1 VSESVT
7 DGGPGPLAGEP
18 PGPGTASEA
27 TIAAQPRP
35 VAAGEAAT
43 RAPARPGTARPGTAR
58 PGAVFAVVAA
68 GIAVVNLDMF
78 IVNVALPSIGRSY
91 PGTGLADLSWVL
103 NAYAIVFAA
112 LLVPAGR
119 AADLIGRRAAFL
131 AGMAVFGLASAAC
144 AVAPDV
150 WVLVAARV
158 VQAAGGALLIPA
170 SLGLLLAAARPD
182 KRTGTIRAWTSVG
195 GAAAALGPVLGGAL
209 VAASWH
215 WVFLVNVPV
224 VAVAVIAGRGV
235 LQAES
240 GHAMGYGGSSPRE
253 PAARPIRWRSHRAR
267 LGGYGGSSPR
277 ELTALPDTLGAA
289 VFTIAIGA
297 LALALVKSDDW
308 GWASPATLG
317 LIAAAAAGVALFIRR
332 SARHP
337 SPVIELH
344 LLRRPVFATAT
355 AANVVFGTSF
365 GAMLLL
371 VTLWCQDV
379 WGWSA
384 LRTGLGVA
392 PGPLLVPFWSIAA
405 GPLARKVGPGP
416 VAAAGCAVYAAG
428 CVFWRLNLALTPDYA
443 TRMLPGMLLTGTGV
457 GLTLP
462 TLVSA
467 AVSAVPPHR
476 FATGSGIVTMARQ
489 VGIVLGVSVLVTVL
503 GQPAGAG
510 ALPAFQRATVV
521 LAATAFTA
529 GLTALLLVPAR
540 RRDRRQ
546 E

>member
-1 VSESVT
+1 VAESAADAGT
-7 DGGPGPLAGEP
+7 SGIAGEVP
-18 PGPGTASEA
+18 DTGPAAGTATVPS
-27 TIAAQPRP
+27 
-35 VAAGEAAT
+35 
-43 RAPARPGTARPGTAR
+43 APAGPAGTADTAR
-58 PGAVFAVVAA
+58 DVSQHEHSGFGAVFAVVCA
-68 GIAVVNLDMF
+68 GVICVNLDMF
-78 IVNVALPSIGRSY
+78 IVNVAIPSIGRSF
-91 PGTGLADLSWVL
+91 GGANLANLSWVL

-131 AGMAVFGLASAAC
+131 TGMIIFGVASAAC

-150 WVLVAARV
+150 WVLVAARI
-158 VQAAGGALLIPA
+158 VQAAGGALLMPA

-182 KRTGTIRAWTSVG
+182 RRTGTIRAWTSVG
-195 GAAAALGPVLGGAL
+195 GAAAALGPVIGGAL

-215 WVFLVNVPV
+215 WVFLVNVPI
-224 VAVAVIAGRGV
+224 VAIAVLAGLRV
-235 LQAES
+235 LR
-240 GHAMGYGGSSPRE
+240 PD
-253 PAARPIRWRSHRAR
+253 PAAAARAGLAAER
-267 LGGYGGSSPR
+267 A
-277 ELTALPDTLGAA
+277 EALPDTLGAA
-289 VFTIAIGA
+289 VFTVAVGA
-297 LALALVKSDDW
+297 LALALVKSGDW
-308 GWASPATLG
+308 GWTSPATLG
-317 LIAAAAAGVALFIRR
+317 LIAAAIALVALFIRR

-344 LLRRPVFATAT
+344 LLRRPTFATAT
-355 AANVVFGTSF
+355 AANVVFGTAF

-392 PGPLLVPFWSIAA
+392 PGPLLVPLLSIAA
-405 GPLARKVGPGP
+405 GPLARKIGPGP
-416 VAAAGCAVYAAG
+416 VAAVGCAIYAAG
-428 CVFWRLNLALTPDYA
+428 CLFWRLNLAVTPDYA

-503 GQPAGAG
+503 GHPAGAG

-521 LAATAFTA
+521 LAVIAFGA
-529 GLTALLLVPAR
+529 GLVDLLLVPAR
-540 RRDRRQ
+540 RREQAEREAAEAQRQ
-546 E
+546 Q

>member
-1 VSESVT
+1 VTESAA
-7 DGGPGPLAGEP
+7 DGGASGVAEELPET
-18 PGPGTASEA
+18 GTATMA
-27 TIAAQPRP
+27 GTMAGTVTGAGP
-35 VAAGEAAT
+35 AAGQRGQAGFG
-43 RAPARPGTARPGTAR
+43 P
-58 PGAVFAVVAA
+58 VFAVVCA
-68 GIAVVNLDMF
+68 GIVCVNLDLF
-78 IVNVALPSIGRSY
+78 IVNVAIPSIGRSF
-91 PGTGLADLSWVL
+91 GGANLANLSWVL

-131 AGMAVFGLASAAC
+131 TGMVVFGLASAAC

-150 WVLVAARV
+150 WVLVAARI
-158 VQAAGGALLIPA
+158 VQAAGGALLMPA
-170 SLGLLLAAARPD
+170 SLGLLLAAARPE
-182 KRTGTIRAWTSVG
+182 KRTAAIRAWTSVG
-195 GAAAALGPVLGGAL
+195 GAAAALGPVVGGAL

-215 WVFLVNVPV
+215 WVFLVNVPIV
-224 VAVAVIAGRGV
+224 AIAVAAGLRV
-235 LQAES
+235 LRPDPAS
-240 GHAMGYGGSSPRE
+240 
-253 PAARPIRWRSHRAR
+253 AARS
-267 LGGYGGSSPR
+267 G
-277 ELTALPDTLGAA
+277 LTAERGEALPDTLGAV
-289 VFTIAIGA
+289 VFTVAIGA

-308 GWASPATLG
+308 GWASPATIG
-317 LIAAAAAGVALFIRR
+317 LIVAAVALVALFVRR

-344 LLRRPVFATAT
+344 LLRRPTFATAT
-355 AANVVFGTSF
+355 AANVVFGTAF

-405 GPLARKVGPGP
+405 GPLARRIGPGP
-416 VAAAGCAVYAAG
+416 VAAAGCAIYAAG
-428 CVFWRLNLALTPDYA
+428 CVFWRLNLAVTPDYA
-443 TRMLPGMLLTGTGV
+443 ARMLPGMLLTGTGV

-503 GQPAGAG
+503 GHPAGAG

-521 LAATAFTA
+521 LAAVAFAA
-529 GLTALLLVPAR
+529 GAVDLLLIPAR
-540 RRDRRQ
+540 RRERDQQGGATRAVRQ
-546 E
+546 GAPG

>member
-1 VSESVT
+1 MSESAA
-7 DGGPGPLAGEP
+7 DGGLVPLAGELA
-18 PGPGTASEA
+18 GPMAASGA
-27 TIAAQPRP
+27 TVAAEPRP
-35 VAAGEAAT
+35 EAA
-43 RAPARPGTARPGTAR
+43 REAGAREAARF
-58 PGAVFAVVAA
+58 GAVFGIVTA
-68 GIAVVNLDMF
+68 GIVVVNMDLF
-78 IVNVALPSIGRSY
+78 IVNVAIPSIGRSFS
-91 PGTGLADLSWVL
+91 GAGLANLSWVL

-131 AGMAVFGLASAAC
+131 TGMIIFGVASAAC
-144 AVAPDV
+144 AAAPDV

-158 VQAAGGALLIPA
+158 IQAAGGALLMPA

-182 KRTGTIRAWTSVG
+182 KRTGAIRAWTSVG
-195 GAAAALGPVLGGAL
+195 GAAAALGPVVGGAL
-209 VAASWH
+209 VAVSWH

-224 VAVAVIAGRGV
+224 VAIAVLAGLRV
-235 LQAES
+235 LRPDPQV
-240 GHAMGYGGSSPRE
+240 
-253 PAARPIRWRSHRAR
+253 AARAGLAAERA
-267 LGGYGGSSPR
+267 
-277 ELTALPDTLGAA
+277 EALPDTLGAA
-289 VFTIAIGA
+289 VFTVAIGA
-297 LALALVKSDDW
+297 LALALVKSGDW
-308 GWASPATLG
+308 GWASPATIG
-317 LIAAAAAGVALFIRR
+317 LIAAAAVLVAFFIRR

-344 LLRRPVFATAT
+344 LLRRPIFATAT
-355 AANVVFGTSF
+355 AANVVFGTAF

-392 PGPLLVPFWSIAA
+392 PGPLLVPFWAIAA
-405 GPLARKVGPGP
+405 GPLARRIGPGP
-416 VAAAGCAVYAAG
+416 VAAAGCALYAAG
-428 CVFWRLNLALTPDYA
+428 CVFWRLNLALDPNYV

-503 GQPAGAG
+503 GHPAGAG
-510 ALPAFQRATVV
+510 ALPAFQRATVL
-521 LAATAFTA
+521 LAATAFGA
-529 GLTALLLVPAR
+529 GLVALLLVPAR
-540 RRDRRQ
+540 RRDQRK

>member
-1 VSESVT
+1 VSESVA
-7 DGGPGPLAGEP
+7 DGGPGPLAGEL
-18 PGPGTASEA
+18 PGPAAASGA
-27 TIAAQPRP
+27 TVVARAR
-35 VAAGEAAT
+35 AAGQDAT
-43 RAPARPGTARPGTAR
+43 RPPARF
-58 PGAVFAVVAA
+58 GAVFAIVTA
-68 GIAVVNLDMF
+68 GIAVVNLDLF
-78 IVNVALPSIGRSY
+78 IVNVALPSIGRSFS
-91 PGTGLADLSWVL
+91 GAGLADLSWVL

-131 AGMAVFGLASAAC
+131 TGMVVFGLASAAC
-144 AVAPDV
+144 AAAPDV

-158 VQAAGGALLIPA
+158 VQAAGGALLMPA
-170 SLGLLLAAARPD
+170 SLGLLLAAARPE
-182 KRTGTIRAWTSVG
+182 KRAGTIRAWTSVG

-224 VAVAVIAGRGV
+224 VAIAVIAGLRM
-235 LQAES
+235 LPPDPQA
-240 GHAMGYGGSSPRE
+240 
-253 PAARPIRWRSHRAR
+253 AARAGLATERA
-267 LGGYGGSSPR
+267 
-277 ELTALPDTLGAA
+277 EALPDTFGAA

-317 LIAAAAAGVALFIRR
+317 LIAAAAVLMGLFIRR
-332 SARHP
+332 SATHP
-337 SPVIELH
+337 SPVVELH

-384 LRTGLGVA
+384 LRTGLAVA

-405 GPLARKVGPGP
+405 GPLARTIGPGP
-416 VAAAGCAVYAAG
+416 VAAAGCVLYAAG

-443 TRMLPGMLLTGTGV
+443 SRMLPGMLLTGTGV

-476 FATGSGIVTMARQ
+476 FATGSGVVTMARQ

-503 GQPAGAG
+503 GHPAGAG
-510 ALPAFQRATVV
+510 ALPAFQRATIV

-529 GLTALLLVPAR
+529 GLAALLLVPAR
-540 RRDRRQ
+540 RREPRQ

>member
-1 VSESVT
+1 VAESAA
-7 DGGPGPLAGEP
+7 DAGTS
-18 PGPGTASEA
+18 G
-27 TIAAQPRP
+27 I
-35 VAAGEAAT
+35 AGEAPDPGPAAGTAT
-43 RAPARPGTARPGTAR
+43 VPSAPAGPAPADTGRDAAKQEHTGF
-58 PGAVFAVVAA
+58 GAVFAVVCA
-68 GIAVVNLDMF
+68 GVICVNLDMF
-78 IVNVALPSIGRSY
+78 IVNVAIPSIGRSF
-91 PGTGLADLSWVL
+91 GGANLANLSWVL

-131 AGMAVFGLASAAC
+131 TGMIVFGVASAAC

-150 WVLVAARV
+150 WVLVAARI
-158 VQAAGGALLIPA
+158 VQAAGGALLMPA

-182 KRTGTIRAWTSVG
+182 RRTGTIRAWTSVG
-195 GAAAALGPVLGGAL
+195 GAAAALGPVIGGAL

-215 WVFLVNVPV
+215 WVFLVNVPI
-224 VAVAVIAGRGV
+224 VAIAVLAGLRV
-235 LQAES
+235 LR
-240 GHAMGYGGSSPRE
+240 PD
-253 PAARPIRWRSHRAR
+253 PAAAARAGLAAER
-267 LGGYGGSSPR
+267 A
-277 ELTALPDTLGAA
+277 EALPDTLGAA
-289 VFTIAIGA
+289 VFTVAIGA
-297 LALALVKSDDW
+297 LALALVKSGDW
-308 GWASPATLG
+308 GWTSPATLG
-317 LIAAAAAGVALFIRR
+317 LIAAAIALVALFIRR

-344 LLRRPVFATAT
+344 LLRRPTFATAT
-355 AANVVFGTSF
+355 AANVVFGTAF

-392 PGPLLVPFWSIAA
+392 PGPLLVPLLSIAA
-405 GPLARKVGPGP
+405 GPLARKIGPGP
-416 VAAAGCAVYAAG
+416 VAAVGCAIYAAG
-428 CVFWRLNLALTPDYA
+428 CLFWRLNLAVTPDYA

-503 GQPAGAG
+503 GHPAGAG

-521 LAATAFTA
+521 LAVIAFGA
-529 GLTALLLVPAR
+529 GLVDLLLVPAR
-540 RRDRRQ
+540 RREQAEREAAETQRQ
-546 E
+546 Q

>member
-1 VSESVT
+1 VTEST
-7 DGGPGPLAGEP
+7 ADGGASGVAEELPETGLATVTGAAAGTMPGAAPEAGERARSGS
-18 PGPGTASEA
+18 GP
-27 TIAAQPRP
+27 
-35 VAAGEAAT
+35 
-43 RAPARPGTARPGTAR
+43 
-58 PGAVFAVVAA
+58 VFAVVCA
-68 GIAVVNLDMF
+68 GVVCVNLDLF
-78 IVNVALPSIGRSY
+78 IVNVAIPSIGRSF
-91 PGTGLADLSWVL
+91 GGANLANLSWVL

-131 AGMAVFGLASAAC
+131 TGMIVFGLASAAC
-144 AVAPDV
+144 AAAPDV
-150 WVLVAARV
+150 WVLVVARI
-158 VQAAGGALLIPA
+158 VQAAGGALLMPA

-195 GAAAALGPVLGGAL
+195 GAAAALGPVIGGAL

-215 WVFLVNVPV
+215 WVFLVNVPIVAIAV
-224 VAVAVIAGRGV
+224 VAGLRVLRPDPAAAGRAG
-235 LQAES
+235 LAAE
-240 GHAMGYGGSSPRE
+240 
-253 PAARPIRWRSHRAR
+253 RA
-267 LGGYGGSSPR
+267 
-277 ELTALPDTLGAA
+277 EALPDTLGAA
-289 VFTIAIGA
+289 VFTVAVGA

-308 GWASPATLG
+308 GWASPSTIG
-317 LIAAAAAGVALFIRR
+317 LIAAAAVLLAFFIRR

-344 LLRRPVFATAT
+344 LLRRPTFATAT
-355 AANVVFGTSF
+355 AANVVFGTAF

-371 VTLWCQDV
+371 VTLWCQEV

-405 GPLARKVGPGP
+405 GPLARRIGPGP
-416 VAAAGCAVYAAG
+416 VAAAGCAIYAAG
-428 CVFWRLNLALTPDYA
+428 CVFWRLNLAVTPDYA
-443 TRMLPGMLLTGTGV
+443 ARMLPGMLLTGTGV

-467 AVSAVPPHR
+467 AVSAVPPNR

-503 GQPAGAG
+503 GHRAGAA

-521 LAATAFTA
+521 LAVTAFAA
-529 GLTALLLVPAR
+529 GLVDLLLIPAR
-540 RRDRRQ
+540 RRERDQEGAAARAVRQ
-546 E
+546 GAPG

>member
-1 VSESVT
+1 
-7 DGGPGPLAGEP
+7 
-18 PGPGTASEA
+18 
-27 TIAAQPRP
+27 
-35 VAAGEAAT
+35 
-43 RAPARPGTARPGTAR
+43 
-58 PGAVFAVVAA
+58 VFAVVTA
-68 GIAVVNLDMF
+68 GIAVVNLDLF

-91 PGTGLADLSWVL
+91 SGAGLADLSWVL

-119 AADLIGRRAAFL
+119 AADRIGRRAAFL
-131 AGMAVFGLASAAC
+131 TGMVVFGLASAAC
-144 AVAPDV
+144 AAAPDV

-158 VQAAGGALLIPA
+158 VQAAGGALLMPA

-209 VAASWH
+209 VAVSWH

-224 VAVAVIAGRGV
+224 VILAVVAGLRI
-235 LQAES
+235 LQPDPRAGLAAE
-240 GHAMGYGGSSPRE
+240 
-253 PAARPIRWRSHRAR
+253 RA
-267 LGGYGGSSPR
+267 
-277 ELTALPDTLGAA
+277 EALPDTLGAV
-289 VFTIAIGA
+289 VFTVAIGA

-317 LIAAAAAGVALFIRR
+317 LIAAAAGLVALFIRR

-337 SPVIELH
+337 APVIELH

-355 AANVVFGTSF
+355 AANVVFGTAF

-405 GPLARKVGPGP
+405 GPLARKIGPGP
-416 VAAAGCAVYAAG
+416 VAAAGCVIYAAG
-428 CVFWRLNLALTPDYA
+428 CVFWRLNLAVTPDYVG
-443 TRMLPGMLLTGTGV
+443 RMLPGMLLTGTGV

-462 TLVSA
+462 SLVSA

-503 GQPAGAG
+503 GHPAGAG
-510 ALPAFQRATVV
+510 ALPAFQRASVV
-521 LAATAFTA
+521 LAATAFSA
-529 GLTALLLVPAR
+529 GLVALLLVPAR
-540 RRDRRQ
+540 RRDQHR

>member
-1 VSESVT
+1 VSESAADAGT
-7 DGGPGPLAGEP
+7 SGIAGE
-18 PGPGTASEA
+18 
-27 TIAAQPRP
+27 
-35 VAAGEAAT
+35 
-43 RAPARPGTARPGTAR
+43 RPGTRPATATRTVAAPPAEVTREAKQPAREAGRRGQAGF
-58 PGAVFAVVAA
+58 GAVFAVVCA
-68 GIAVVNLDMF
+68 GVICVNLDMF
-78 IVNVALPSIGRSY
+78 IVNVAIPSIGRSF
-91 PGTGLADLSWVL
+91 GGANLASLSWVL
-103 NAYAIVFAA
+103 NGYAIVFAA

-119 AADLIGRRAAFL
+119 AADLIGRRTAFL

-158 VQAAGGALLIPA
+158 VQAAGGALLMPA

-195 GAAAALGPVLGGAL
+195 GAAAALGPVIGGAL

-224 VAVAVIAGRGV
+224 VVIAVAAGLRV
-235 LQAES
+235 LR
-240 GHAMGYGGSSPRE
+240 PD
-253 PAARPIRWRSHRAR
+253 PAAAARAGVAAER
-267 LGGYGGSSPR
+267 A
-277 ELTALPDTLGAA
+277 EALPDTLGAV
-289 VFTIAIGA
+289 VFTVAIGA
-297 LALALVKSDDW
+297 LALALVKSDAW
-308 GWASPATLG
+308 GWASPSTLG
-317 LIAAAAAGVALFIRR
+317 LIAAAVVLVALFIRR

-344 LLRRPVFATAT
+344 LLRRPMFAAAT
-355 AANVVFGTSF
+355 AANVVFGTAF

-392 PGPLLVPFWSIAA
+392 PGPLLVPLLSIAA
-405 GPLARKVGPGP
+405 GPLARKAGPGP
-416 VAAAGCAVYAAG
+416 VAAAGCVIYAAG
-428 CVFWRLNLALTPDYA
+428 CVFWRLNLSLTPDYA
-443 TRMLPGMLLTGTGV
+443 AHMLPGMLLTGTGV

-503 GQPAGAG
+503 GHPEGAG
-510 ALPAFQRATVV
+510 ALPAFQRATVL

-529 GLTALLLVPAR
+529 GLVDLLLIPALR
-540 RRDRRQ
+540 RERAGVSGEAGAGREYAPPR
-546 E
+546 

>member
-1 VSESVT
+1 VAESAADAGT
-7 DGGPGPLAGEP
+7 SGIAGEVP
-18 PGPGTASEA
+18 DTGPAAGTATVPS
-27 TIAAQPRP
+27 
-35 VAAGEAAT
+35 
-43 RAPARPGTARPGTAR
+43 APAGPAGTADTAR
-58 PGAVFAVVAA
+58 DVSQHEHTGFGAVFAVVCA
-68 GIAVVNLDMF
+68 GVICVNLDMF
-78 IVNVALPSIGRSY
+78 IVNVAIPSIGRSF
-91 PGTGLADLSWVL
+91 GGANLANLSWVL

-131 AGMAVFGLASAAC
+131 TGMIIFGVASAAC

-150 WVLVAARV
+150 WVLVAARI
-158 VQAAGGALLIPA
+158 VQAAGGALLMPA

-195 GAAAALGPVLGGAL
+195 GAAAALGPVIGGAL

-215 WVFLVNVPV
+215 WVFLVNVPI
-224 VAVAVIAGRGV
+224 VAITVLAGLRV
-235 LQAES
+235 LR
-240 GHAMGYGGSSPRE
+240 PD
-253 PAARPIRWRSHRAR
+253 PAAAARAGLAAER
-267 LGGYGGSSPR
+267 A
-277 ELTALPDTLGAA
+277 EALPDTIGAA
-289 VFTIAIGA
+289 VFTVAIGA
-297 LALALVKSDDW
+297 LALALVKSGDW
-308 GWASPATLG
+308 GWTSPATLG
-317 LIAAAAAGVALFIRR
+317 LIAGAIAGVALFIRR

-344 LLRRPVFATAT
+344 LLRRPTFATAT
-355 AANVVFGTSF
+355 AANVVFGTAF

-392 PGPLLVPFWSIAA
+392 PGPLLVPLLSIAA
-405 GPLARKVGPGP
+405 GPLARKIGPGP
-416 VAAAGCAVYAAG
+416 VAAVGCAIYAAG
-428 CVFWRLNLALTPDYA
+428 CLFWRLNLAVTPDYA

-503 GQPAGAG
+503 GHPAGAG

-521 LAATAFTA
+521 LAVIAFGA
-529 GLTALLLVPAR
+529 GLVDLLLVPAR
-540 RRDRRQ
+540 RREQAEREAAETQRQ
-546 E
+546 Q

>member
-1 VSESVT
+1 VAESAA
-7 DGGPGPLAGEP
+7 DGGASGIAEELADTGLGVRAEPLRAGPVGAEP
-18 PGPGTASEA
+18 L
-27 TIAAQPRP
+27 
-35 VAAGEAAT
+35 GEAG
-43 RAPARPGTARPGTAR
+43 RPGQARF
-58 PGAVFAVVAA
+58 GAVFVVVCL
-68 GIAVVNLDMF
+68 GVVCVNLDLF
-78 IVNVALPSIGRSY
+78 IVNVAIPSIGRSF
-91 PGTGLADLSWVL
+91 GGANLANLSWVL

-119 AADLIGRRAAFL
+119 AANLIGRRAAFL
-131 AGMAVFGLASAAC
+131 TGMIVFGLASAAC
-144 AVAPDV
+144 AAAPDV

-158 VQAAGGALLIPA
+158 VQAAGGALLMPA

-182 KRTGTIRAWTSVG
+182 KRAGTIRAWTSVG
-195 GAAAALGPVLGGAL
+195 GAAAALGPVIGGAL

-215 WVFLVNVPV
+215 WVFLVNVPI
-224 VAVAVIAGRGV
+224 VAVAVAAGLRV
-235 LQAES
+235 LRPEGA
-240 GHAMGYGGSSPRE
+240 A
-253 PAARPIRWRSHRAR
+253 AARGGLAVVSQRGERA
-267 LGGYGGSSPR
+267 
-277 ELTALPDTLGAA
+277 EALPDTLGAA
-289 VFTIAIGA
+289 VFTVAIGA

-308 GWASPATLG
+308 GWASPATIG
-317 LIAAAAAGVALFIRR
+317 LVTGAVILVALFVRR

-344 LLRRPVFATAT
+344 LLRRPTFATAT
-355 AANVVFGTSF
+355 AANVVFGTAF

-392 PGPLLVPFWSIAA
+392 PGPLLVPPLSIAA
-405 GPLARKVGPGP
+405 GPLARKIGPGP
-416 VAAAGCAVYAAG
+416 VAAAGCAIYAAG
-428 CVFWRLNLALTPDYA
+428 CVFWRLNLAVTPDYA

-503 GQPAGAG
+503 GHPAGPD
-510 ALPAFQRATVV
+510 ALPAFQRATVL
-521 LAATAFTA
+521 LAAIAFGA
-529 GLTALLLVPAR
+529 GLVGLLLIPAHRRERAQAVSARPAVPEEAPG
-540 RRDRRQ
+540 
-546 E
+546 

>member
-1 VSESVT
+1 VTESAA
-7 DGGPGPLAGEP
+7 DGGTSGLTEEVPG
-18 PGPGTASEA
+18 S
-27 TIAAQPRP
+27 
-35 VAAGEAAT
+35 
-43 RAPARPGTARPGTAR
+43 APATDTPTWAVRVAKQQGQARY
-58 PGAVFAVVAA
+58 GAVFAVVCA
-68 GIAVVNLDMF
+68 GICVVNLDMF
-78 IVNVALPSIGRSY
+78 IVNVAIPSIGRSF
-91 PGTGLADLSWVL
+91 GGANLANLSWVL

-131 AGMAVFGLASAAC
+131 TGMVIFGVASAAC
-144 AVAPDV
+144 AAAPDV
-150 WVLVAARV
+150 WALVAARV
-158 VQAAGGALLIPA
+158 VQAAGGALLMPA
-170 SLGLLLAAARPD
+170 SLGLLLAVARPE

-195 GAAAALGPVLGGAL
+195 GAAAALGPVVGGAL

-215 WVFLVNVPV
+215 WVFLVNVPI
-224 VAVAVIAGRGV
+224 VAIAVLAGLRV
-235 LQAES
+235 LRPDPA
-240 GHAMGYGGSSPRE
+240 G
-253 PAARPIRWRSHRAR
+253 AARRGLATER
-267 LGGYGGSSPR
+267 G
-277 ELTALPDTLGAA
+277 EALPDTLGAV
-289 VFTIAIGA
+289 VFTVAIGA

-317 LIAAAAAGVALFIRR
+317 LIAAAAALVALFIRR
-332 SARHP
+332 SATHP

-344 LLRRPVFATAT
+344 LLRRPTFATAT
-355 AANVVFGTSF
+355 AANVVFGTAF

-392 PGPLLVPFWSIAA
+392 PGPLLVPFCSIAA
-405 GPLARKVGPGP
+405 GPLARKIGPGP
-416 VAAAGCAVYAAG
+416 VAAVGCAVYAAG
-428 CVFWRLNLALTPDYA
+428 CVFWRLNLSLTPDYA
-443 TRMLPGMLLTGTGV
+443 GHMLPGMLLTGTGV

-489 VGIVLGVSVLVTVL
+489 VGIVLGVSILVTVL
-503 GQPAGAG
+503 GHPAGAG

-521 LAATAFTA
+521 LAAIAFSA
-529 GLTALLLVPAR
+529 GLVDLLLIPAR
-540 RRDRRQ
+540 RHDQRQLGLRLPVRRGRGL
-546 E
+546 